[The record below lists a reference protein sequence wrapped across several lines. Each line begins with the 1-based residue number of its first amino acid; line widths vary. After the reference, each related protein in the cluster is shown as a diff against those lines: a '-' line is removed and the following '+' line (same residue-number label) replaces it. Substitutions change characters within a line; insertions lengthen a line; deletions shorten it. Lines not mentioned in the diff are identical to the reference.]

1 MSATGGAAQEAQ
13 AAAGDALP
21 EGFADLAPWLGW
33 ALEPERARTAK
44 RVASSME
51 DIRAFYDAALPR
63 LEAMIRHLE
72 DFRDGEMPPPEH
84 RLYLIALSL
93 VEVANLVELYK
104 RPEAIEACDPL
115 RYRSQR

>member
-13 AAAGDALP
+13 VPAGDALP

-84 RLYLIALSL
+84 HLYLIALSL